1 MEDRALNEKES
12 LALISQ
18 MIQNTKKNVKQNAG
32 APALLWGYV
41 TILTSLLVYLG
52 WIFINQQWVMYGWY
66 LIPVLG
72 IIGSL
77 LLSRREKPVL
87 TKTFLD
93 RVVKYIWMVLGMVCW
108 GVSVAAFIFNFP
120 ILFFVSILMSA
131 AITLTGCVT
140 DYKVYIYSGIA
151 GILLSFLCLVVRGPE
166 QILVFAG
173 IFVVMMIIPSHLL
186 NAELKKQENK

>member
-1 MEDRALNEKES
+1 MEDRILNEKES

-32 APALLWGYV
+32 APALLWGYA
-41 TILTSLLVYLG
+41 TILTSLLVYFG
-52 WIFINQQWVMYGWY
+52 WTLINQQWVMFGWF
-66 LIPVLG
+66 LIPVIG

-77 LLSRREKPVL
+77 CLNKREKPVL

-93 RVVKYIWMVLGMVCW
+93 RVVKYIWMVMGLVCF
-108 GVSVAAFIFNFP
+108 GTSVAAFIYNFP

-131 AITLTGCVT
+131 AITLTGCVA
-140 DYKVYIYSGIA
+140 DYKVYVYYGIA
-151 GILLSFLCLVVRGPE
+151 GIILSFLCLVIRGAE

-173 IFVVMMIIPSHLL
+173 IFVIMMIVPSHLL
-186 NAELKKQENK
+186 NADMKKSEKK